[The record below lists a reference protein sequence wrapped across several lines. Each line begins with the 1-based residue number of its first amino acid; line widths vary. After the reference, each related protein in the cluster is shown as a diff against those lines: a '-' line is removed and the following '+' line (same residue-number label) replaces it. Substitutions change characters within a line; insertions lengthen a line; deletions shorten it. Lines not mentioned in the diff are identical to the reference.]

1 MQVSF
6 SFWSCVLLK
15 TWWSIV
21 DTLEG
26 FQLEVIPGCFFRCC
40 WAATRNLCWLVLTG
54 GPHFNYELTTC
65 SDCSPEV
72 ISDVSCLAGWQEA
85 FFFWY
90 IAGSLEICLR
100 ISCSC
105 PGHFWLTLGHD
116 WLQAW
121 CALISIRC
129 AAWDDKSDDPKS
141 SPKWQHTEVWGMG
154 VLGRRRG
161 SVIPKALVSWW
172 RNHADGWKDERW
184 WNHVIWYGTWWNY

>member
-26 FQLEVIPGCFFRCC
+26 VQLEVIPGCFFRCC

-85 FFFWY
+85 FFSGTSQEALKFVWEFLVPAQATFGWHLAMIDYKHGVPWFQSDARLEMTKVTTRNRHRNGNTPRYGVWASWADDVAPWSQKHWY
-90 IAGSLEICLR
+90 LGGETMLMVGRMKGDEI
-100 ISCSC
+100 
-105 PGHFWLTLGHD
+105 
-116 WLQAW
+116 
-121 CALISIRC
+121 
-129 AAWDDKSDDPKS
+129 
-141 SPKWQHTEVWGMG
+141 M
-154 VLGRRRG
+154 
-161 SVIPKALVSWW
+161 
-172 RNHADGWKDERW
+172 
-184 WNHVIWYGTWWNY
+184 